1 MKIKKII
8 PLIFLVLLFIF
19 FLKEKPVKNISDL
32 DNKRNDIACLDSIKL
47 SEAIY
52 KELNSGFIRDS
63 DDKRAT
69 ENREFIFCN
78 LTPFDL
84 EPTIRNLS
92 NLGKKSKLIS
102 PRDIE
107 IDKFYIW
114 IISIDI
120 YGDEIYVR
128 MVANSEITIREKVEP
143 YIYGTFLFF
152 NNDLFYPD
160 CEWDKDTYLTYP
172 DSMRL
177 DLLLNEFLDIS
188 YGKWTMWS
196 LFENKEVLLIC
207 NESNV
212 YLDKAVDNLSNFRKP
227 NISVLKEEC
236 DRDSSSFAIFIVIKD
251 NIAYVSLG
259 YSNGGAYAILVFKN
273 NQWEVLAST
282 YWVF

>member
-19 FLKEKPVKNISDL
+19 FLKEKPVKSISDL

-52 KELNSGFIRDS
+52 KELYSTFMLTS
-63 DDKRAT
+63 DDKRVA
-69 ENREFIFCN
+69 ENEELLFCN

-92 NLGKKSKLIS
+92 EFGKKSKLIS

-114 IISIDI
+114 IISIKT
-120 YGDEIYVR
+120 YGDETYMK
-128 MVANSEITIREKVEP
+128 MVANSERKKEEKVFTFF
-143 YIYGTFLFF
+143 TFLLFEDDF
-152 NNDLFYPD
+152 FYPD
-160 CEWDKDTYLTYP
+160 CEWDKDNYITYP